1 MSDSER
7 KIFPVESVLALVCGK
22 EDADV
27 KEIAGYMAGRSL
39 QCDCC
44 AKTVGMIAASWLTRL
59 YPKFADLVW
68 DKDEDWGSFVSRCA
82 GEIGDKI
89 SLPAMDGR
97 WQANVEKLLAAGEE
111 MMNEKAALQA
121 EVAKLSAQVEALKP
135 FEGKLAD
142 AQKKADKLDE
152 QLKALKKD
160 MGGMRRQLAGFE
172 GKMAVDQ
179 EELLD
184 AIKDAIK
191 TNLKSVTIAAGG
203 AAAGAAAAAEGEAP
217 AEGGAAS
224 DDFGFGGDSGSSDD
238 FGFGGSSSSD
248 GFGF

>member
-203 AAAGAAAAAEGEAP
+203 AAAAGAAAEGEAA

-224 DDFGFGGDSGSSDD
+224 DDFGFGGDSGASDD
-238 FGFGGSSSSD
+238 FGFGGSSNSD

>member
-82 GEIGDKI
+82 GELGDKI

-97 WQANVEKLLAAGEE
+97 WQANIEKLLAAGEA
-111 MMNEKAALQA
+111 MAAEKAALQA

-179 EELLD
+179 EELLV

-203 AAAGAAAAAEGEAP
+203 AAAAGAAAEGEAA

-224 DDFGFGGDSGSSDD
+224 DDFGFGGDSGASDD